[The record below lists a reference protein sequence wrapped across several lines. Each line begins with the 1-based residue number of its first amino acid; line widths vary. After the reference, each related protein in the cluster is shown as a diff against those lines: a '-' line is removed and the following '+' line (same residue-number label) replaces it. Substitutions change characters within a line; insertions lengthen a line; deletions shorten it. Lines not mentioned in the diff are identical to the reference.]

1 MNDTH
6 PTCSQPGKG
15 QVSMSIEKQTARP
28 GDSNWYPIPVNETQR
43 LEAVRATQLLDTPTE
58 SPFDALTQLAAQIFD
73 VPIALVSLVESN
85 RQFLKSRF
93 GLDVTE
99 TPRCVSFCTHAI
111 VEPEKTLVVPDAT
124 LDERFHDNPLVT
136 GFPHIRAYVG
146 APLIDYQGHALG
158 SLCIID
164 TRPRD
169 FTPCQIEALG
179 TLSRQVGQLIE
190 LKRINRQLQ
199 AESNARENSD
209 QSRLTSELRLTTL
222 LSNIK
227 DHLVL
232 MLDENGII
240 QSWNPGVRMIFG
252 YEAQEILGKSFAMLF
267 TDEDRKI
274 GYPDLELEN
283 ARRNG
288 ETTGTG
294 QRIRKDGTIIW
305 VNYSVRS
312 ITDESGRC
320 IGFSKVSSDVS
331 NRVADDRRFEEK
343 RNRLQALTDC
353 STSAIVE
360 LSKEGEIIRANQ
372 SAAEILGIVQMQG
385 TMYNAPCWLH
395 ETLDG
400 DPIPNEQMPFSIV
413 RHTNQTI
420 RDHVV
425 AIRKP
430 DGSRVVLSIGGAPV
444 RGADGVTVS
453 FIFNAID
460 ITQQTNS
467 LHALKISEERYAMAL
482 SATEDALWDWHV
494 PSGRVTTS
502 ERWHTMLGY
511 PGESETSLMMFEDL
525 IHVDDRDSL
534 VSAISGHFSG
544 ESATFQIELRL
555 RRADGSYA
563 YVRSRGKVSVRD
575 DEGNPIRMVGTHQD
589 ISVEC
594 EALNQLQRAK
604 EQAIEMLDE
613 IASSREHLQLAV
625 DGTGSGLWDWNMG
638 TGEITI
644 NEKWTALLGY
654 KRDDLPISIE
664 SWKRLTHPQDVKR
677 VLNDLN
683 EHDRQSTSHFE
694 SEFRMKHA
702 EGYDVWICA
711 RGRIMVRDESG
722 RAVRMAGTSQ
732 DVTQRKSIDAKLDA
746 ARDAA
751 NAANAAKSEFLANMS
766 HELRTPMT
774 AILGFSDLLGEE
786 DCSLENRLEYVNTIR
801 RNAEHLLSVIND
813 ILDLSKIEAGKLQCE
828 SIDTNPLCKVTDIVD
843 LLRVRAV
850 SKGISLS
857 IKQESPLPFVIKSD
871 PTRLRQILINLVG
884 NAVKFTEV
892 GGVSVRLNF
901 DPIDAK
907 LRIDVIDTGIGL
919 TEEQRQR
926 IFSPFVQAD
935 TSTSRRFGGTGLG
948 LAISVRLARLL
959 GGEIKVESTPQNG
972 SMFSLILP
980 VSPDTATFVEPDVK
994 ISLESRSNQ
1003 ITQET
1008 KFAQGIKG
1016 MRILLVEDGPDNQK
1030 LIAFH
1035 LKREGA
1041 HYEIADNGQL
1051 GIDAIQNAIAQGKP
1065 FDAVLMDMQMPVLD
1079 GYSATREI
1087 RRQGIITPVIALTA
1101 HAMSGDREKCL
1112 AAGCDDYM
1120 TKPIQPGQ
1128 MSQVILGACN
1138 SRVVTA

>member
-1 MNDTH
+1 
-6 PTCSQPGKG
+6 
-15 QVSMSIEKQTARP
+15 MSIEKQLARP
-28 GDSNWYPIPVNETQR
+28 GDSNWYPIAANETQR

-58 SPFDALTQLAAQIFD
+58 STFDALTQLAAQIFD

-146 APLIDYQGHALG
+146 APLIDHQGLALG

-199 AESNARENSD
+199 TESTAREESD
-209 QSRLTSELRLTTL
+209 QRRLTTDLRLTTL

-267 TDEDRKI
+267 TDGDRNL
-274 GYPDLELEN
+274 GYPELELEN

-288 ETTGTG
+288 ETAGTA

-312 ITDESGRC
+312 ITDDSGRC
-320 IGFSKVSSDVS
+320 IGFSKVSSDAS

-360 LSKEGEIIRANQ
+360 LSKDGEIIRANQ
-372 SAAEILGIVQMQG
+372 SAAEILGIVHMEG
-385 TMYNAPCWLH
+385 TMYNAPCWIH

-400 DPIPNEQMPFSIV
+400 NPIPEEQMPFSIV
-413 RHTNQTI
+413 RQTNQAI

-444 RGADGVTVS
+444 LGADGLTLS

-467 LHALKISEERYAMAL
+467 LHALKLSEERYAMAL
-482 SATEDALWDWHV
+482 LATEDALWDWHI

-511 PGESETSLMMFEDL
+511 PGASETSLMLFENL
-525 IHVDDRDSL
+525 IHVDDRNL
-534 VSAISGHFSG
+534 LESAIERHFSG
-544 ESATFQIELRL
+544 ESTAFQTELRL

-563 YVRSRGKVSVRD
+563 HVRSRGKVSVRD
-575 DEGNPIRMVGTHQD
+575 DEGSPVRMVGTNQD
-589 ISVEC
+589 ISIEC
-594 EALNQLQRAK
+594 VALNALQIAK
-604 EQAIEMLDE
+604 EQAIGMLSE

-625 DGTGSGLWDWNMG
+625 DGTGSGFWDWDMG
-638 TGEITI
+638 TGDIAI
-644 NEKWTALLGY
+644 NEKWTALLGFN
-654 KRDDLPISIE
+654 RDDFPSTIE
-664 SWKRLTHPQDVKR
+664 SWKRLTDPRDVER
-677 VLNDLN
+677 VLRQLD
-683 EHDRQSTSHFE
+683 EHDRKKTEYFE

-702 EGYDVWICA
+702 GGHDVWICA

-722 RAVRMAGTSQ
+722 RALRMAGTSQ

-801 RNAEHLLSVIND
+801 RNAEHLLSIIND
-813 ILDLSKIEAGKLQCE
+813 ILDLSKIEAGKLECE
-828 SIDTNPLCKVTDIVD
+828 SIDTHPVSKVNDIAD

-850 SKGISLS
+850 SKGIGLT
-857 IKQESPLPFVIKSD
+857 IEEASPLPFNIKTD
-871 PTRLRQILINLVG
+871 PTRLRQILMNLIG
-884 NAVKFTEV
+884 NAIKFTEV
-892 GGVSVRLNF
+892 GHVRVRLQF
-901 DPIDAK
+901 EPIQSII
-907 LRIDVIDTGIGL
+907 RFDVIDTGIGM

-959 GGEIKVESTPQNG
+959 GGEIKVESTPQDG
-972 SMFSLILP
+972 STFSLILP
-980 VSPDTATFVEPDVK
+980 VDPDTSTLFEPASNK
-994 ISLESRSNQ
+994 TPESADTRDNKLSEGKQ
-1003 ITQET
+1003 TTQC
-1008 KFAQGIKG
+1008 IKG

-1030 LIAFH
+1030 LIGFH
-1035 LKREGA
+1035 LKRVGA
-1041 HYEIADNGQL
+1041 HFAIADNGQL

-1079 GYSATREI
+1079 GYAATREI
-1087 RRQGIITPVIALTA
+1087 RRQGIDTPVIALTA

-1128 MSQVILGACN
+1128 MSQVILSACN